1 MKKSSHV
8 SLTAGK
14 TLKLSKLKEVSLKC
28 NEGTAWITNPGD
40 EKDYILRE
48 GDVLNLSVRS
58 KRNPVVIG
66 SVRGHCSLD
75 VFTL

>member
-8 SLTAGK
+8 SLPAGK
-14 TLKLSKLKEVSLKC
+14 ILKLSKHREVSLKC

-48 GDVLNLSVRS
+48 GDILNLSVKSR
-58 KRNPVVIG
+58 RAPVVIG
-66 SVRGHCSLD
+66 CVKGHVSLD